1 MRTHWESS
9 MKRLSLAGLALAAVL
24 SLALT
29 TALTACQNVA
39 TYTQPTLVRV
49 IDASYMAPGVDVT
62 VQGTLL
68 ATDIGQGIITPYGT
82 FSSQF
87 GALLKVV
94 ADNGGAL
101 IASTNGTLLA
111 GQQHSLLLTDNGQS
125 SPTYGLTLLTDQQT
139 GAPAGHSEFRF
150 INQAL
155 NTGAVDVYLVPA
167 NSSLANAIPV
177 VTDLAVGGVTSYIS
191 FASQSL
197 TMVVTPTGTT
207 TAKYTSSS
215 MTFNGGEVRTA
226 LIVDTQLTYDPP
238 VTVYIGNDVN

>member
-1 MRTHWESS
+1 